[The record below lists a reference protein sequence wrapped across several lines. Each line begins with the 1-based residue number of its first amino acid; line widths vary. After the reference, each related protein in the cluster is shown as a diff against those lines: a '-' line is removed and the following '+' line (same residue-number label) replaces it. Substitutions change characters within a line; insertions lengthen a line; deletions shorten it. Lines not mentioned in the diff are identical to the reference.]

1 MGTSSRTGKAM
12 SLPLTEMARGE
23 RFEFGK
29 NWSRFLAVL
38 DEDRIL
44 KAEQSLKTMLEV
56 EDLTGASFLDIG
68 SGSGLSSL
76 VARRL

>member
-1 MGTSSRTGKAM
+1 MATSSRAGKAM

-29 NWSRFLAVL
+29 NWSRFLDVL

-44 KAEQSLKTMLEV
+44 KAFRQGEHGFFRVVRFRWVYRSVKRGCV
-56 EDLTGASFLDIG
+56 NG
-68 SGSGLSSL
+68 
-76 VARRL
+76 